1 MGRRAGTRCPSRSC
15 QVTSQ
20 QPLERRTEGPRRQPP
35 WQAPSAHTSAH
46 ATGTPALG
54 LGNSQGAEP
63 RDVPASPRA
72 WQCLG
77 ILTFRSA
84 GNSSFFTSPVAAAM
98 LPAPEKAASPSWD
111 ACSFAFSATARA
123 GGAHQCP
130 PPCQKGCPA
139 MVLCPAPPREGAG
152 GEMLGRIRLLPLP
165 CPGGEG
171 RGGGHDTALQLD
183 KECEQPPQILGC
195 RPCYIRGFSRVT
207 SAPQLASDLVSVA
220 TLSGLE
226 GYQGRKTEGSV
237 PEVTPCTT
245 PWVLLPEGRKRQTS
259 G

>member
-130 PPCQKGCPA
+130 PPMPKGLPSYGFVPCTTQ
-139 MVLCPAPPREGAG
+139 GGSWWGDAG
-152 GEMLGRIRLLPLP
+152 QDQALATSLPWW
-165 CPGGEG
+165 GGEG
-171 RGGGHDTALQLD
+171 AMTLLCSWTRSVS
-183 KECEQPPQILGC
+183 
-195 RPCYIRGFSRVT
+195 SRRK
-207 SAPQLASDLVSVA
+207 SLVAGPVI
-220 TLSGLE
+220 
-226 GYQGRKTEGSV
+226 
-237 PEVTPCTT
+237 
-245 PWVLLPEGRKRQTS
+245 
-259 G
+259 